1 MILIQVGSLNTSCGA
16 TGFWKMSFLHFRRAR
31 FSAIMPSWKDA
42 RLRFLTSSGVGWGV
56 SRFPYVA
63 TSSANSACRITLSFT
78 NTSTI
83 LFTNFSFRF
92 KYCQTHPTNHVMHND
107 PINQRFLNLSQLR
120 SSNNKARKKN
130 LYLNST
136 VIALLYHLQCLNVH
150 WLQITRSTHNHRIR
164 WWKRNIDYSGI
175 GQKWVFS
182 DTRL

>member
-1 MILIQVGSLNTSCGA
+1 MSTVCSPKFSSPAWNKTTAGVFQHTNTSLCNYYLGWKWRHPYQSIPCGKILWMILIQVVEQLI
-16 TGFWKMSFLHFRRAR
+16 FWKMSFLQFRRAR

-63 TSSANSACRITLSFT
+63 TSSANSAWRITLSFT

-107 PINQRFLNLSQLR
+107 PINHRFLNLWQLR
-120 SSNNKARKKN
+120 NLNNKARKKICT
-130 LYLNST
+130 S
-136 VIALLYHLQCLNVH
+136 IA
-150 WLQITRSTHNHRIR
+150 RS
-164 WWKRNIDYSGI
+164 
-175 GQKWVFS
+175 
-182 DTRL
+182 